1 MGSNKWQHYL
11 ENAEPLDMATTS
23 NKVFGAYGKSN
34 DTLPTIGFQIPKAGI
49 VTPTISKYTD
59 SKRPRLQAPNDDN
72 LAKTAMSIPP
82 VPSNAQ
88 HPIQRPQ
95 IQQSS
100 YNFGIF
106 ANKDTPLIA
115 VGALSE
121 QFAKMYPFSHFNPLQ
136 SECFNDLFC
145 TDANLVISAPTASGK
160 TVLLELAMFRLFK
173 KMSSDSQ
180 RPKVL
185 YLAPLKALCTEKAR
199 EWSLR
204 FAATNIKC
212 IELVGNG
219 DSGSIENQDAQPAN
233 VTSIFE
239 AQILC
244 ATPEK
249 WISVV
254 ESLFLHSH
262 FLRPIDLILIDECH
276 MIGTKRG
283 AFLELAVSSVRQR
296 NKHVRVIAT
305 SAIISNI
312 SDISEWLYY
321 FSVQPGDNRNLAVP
335 AKTLIFGQ
343 EYRPVSL
350 SKSVLGYDCY
360 MPYYKFQRNL
370 DFKLPG
376 IINTYGS
383 GRSTLIFCSTR
394 GSAQDTCRFLAKNIN
409 QLNLPPT
416 PIHLTT
422 SFTNQLLN
430 AVESVSKG
438 IAYHHAGLSSSDRL
452 RVEELFMNGSV
463 QILCCTSTLGTGI
476 NMPAYMVIV
485 KGTKGYING
494 SYQEYSTIDIL
505 QFVGRAGRPQFGNRA
520 KAIILTDKSMANTYR
535 TLVSGSEVLESRQP
549 ELARAIIGGIFRNEF
564 YSTEDV
570 ASWLKSSFLAV
581 RMKNA
586 PSTYIS
592 SNKLDI
598 TADSDLCKGL
608 AEMEISQLSDYFLLE
623 LSNNNTF
630 ALTDS
635 GKCVAKHRVH
645 PIRMA
650 KLLAEIPAN
659 PTYRQI
665 LEFISSSG
673 EFEDLQITIGQKS
686 ILNSMAKSQY
696 VQFKLAH
703 KVDSVKDKIFILL
716 QYGLQCQPLPSSKYA
731 AGMSLDMNRAVQLA
745 RNPAMCICEYFTLQ
759 NDFQGV
765 IYSLK
770 ICRELHAGC
779 SENSPA
785 VLQQINGIGPR
796 YAELLYEKGITNVLQ
811 LREMSAR
818 EIEYANAAYYET
830 CAGLCN
836 PVEGTTVTLEVAPLK
851 YVGCAKR
858 INVPISKRGSELS
871 QGRRLFTEDGFVEPP
886 STTISSGHE
895 IKQNDWCEAFDSD
908 EYDDIINSLITS
920 STLPLE

>member
-535 TLVSGSEVLESRQP
+535 TLVSGSEP

-716 QYGLQCQPLPSSKYA
+716 QFVDL
-731 AGMSLDMNRAVQLA
+731 
-745 RNPAMCICEYFTLQ
+745 
-759 NDFQGV
+759 
-765 IYSLK
+765 
-770 ICRELHAGC
+770 
-779 SENSPA
+779 SPD
-785 VLQQINGIGPR
+785 
-796 YAELLYEKGITNVLQ
+796 
-811 LREMSAR
+811 
-818 EIEYANAAYYET
+818 AAYYET